1 MIMVYIDRS
10 LSIRADEAD
19 KYLSIYLTAATI
31 VTDPSTGNSDGI
43 YTRKVYQAVPCG
55 QLLDRDPSIKM
66 SDYLNGKNLGFLES
80 MFRDYMLCFD
90 FGNDTTVTAEGRGS
104 DIVYR
109 YVNLNVG
116 PCSLGSLCKDP
127 DIVLN

>member
-43 YTRKVYQAVPCG
+43 YTSKVY
-55 QLLDRDPSIKM
+55 
-66 SDYLNGKNLGFLES
+66 
-80 MFRDYMLCFD
+80 
-90 FGNDTTVTAEGRGS
+90 
-104 DIVYR
+104 
-109 YVNLNVG
+109 
-116 PCSLGSLCKDP
+116 
-127 DIVLN
+127 